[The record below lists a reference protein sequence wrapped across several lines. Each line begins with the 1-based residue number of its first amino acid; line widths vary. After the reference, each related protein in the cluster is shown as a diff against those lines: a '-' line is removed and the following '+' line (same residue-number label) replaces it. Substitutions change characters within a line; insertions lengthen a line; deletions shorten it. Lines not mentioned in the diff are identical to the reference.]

1 MNIILIIFLAVLLL
15 ILLSVVLYLI
25 FLSSSGSL
33 SEITSVD
40 CPDFWKHT
48 SALNTTSLPGCYVP
62 NANHSSY
69 NNIGKCLPYEDSNGN
84 TSLDY
89 CAAAATTI
97 GDPLL
102 DSNYTAPGTY
112 VGLTLDEINGSTN
125 CMKYNWAKLNGINWN
140 GITNNYNL
148 KGGCLSK

>member
-15 ILLSVVLYLI
+15 ILFSVALYLI
-25 FLSSSGSL
+25 FISPSASL
-33 SEITSVD
+33 SEINSVN
-40 CPDFWKHT
+40 CPDFWKNT

-69 NNIGKCLPYEDSNGN
+69 NNIGKCLPYVNSNDAEF
-84 TSLDY
+84 LDY
-89 CAAAATTI
+89 CAAATTI
-97 GDPLL
+97 SDPLV
-102 DSNYTAPGTY
+102 NYTDPGTY